1 MDRLG
6 ADRMFVAVLEAGS
19 FAGGARR
26 RGTSAAQASKLVA
39 ALERE
44 LGVRLLH
51 RTTRALQ
58 PTEAGRLYHA
68 RMRALLDEW
77 DAVDAETR
85 DASGSLR
92 GPIRL
97 TVPQAFGAARVAPLL
112 VRFAEAHPGV
122 GLDVRLT
129 DRLERLVEEGLD
141 LAVRV
146 GRPADSSLV
155 ARRVGEVHLLLVA
168 SPAYLAARG
177 APERPED
184 LARHDCILDTNLSEP
199 GRWPLRGGRV
209 AVAGRLAFS
218 DPQACLLAAEA
229 GLGVALT
236 LDVLAG
242 EALAAGRVRPVLEG
256 AWGEP
261 LPVHAL
267 TPSGRQ
273 APARVRALIDALA
286 RDLGPSL
293 PSRQG

>member
-1 MDRLG
+1 MDRLA
-6 ADRMFVAVLEAGS
+6 ADRMFVAVLEGGS
-19 FAGGARR
+19 FAEGARR

-58 PTEAGRLYHA
+58 PTEAGRAYHA
-68 RMRALLDEW
+68 RLRPLLDEW
-77 DAVDAETR
+77 DALDADTR
-85 DASGSLR
+85 DASGALR
-92 GPIRL
+92 GSIRL
-97 TVPQAFGAARVAPLL
+97 SVPQAYGAARVAPLL
-112 VRFAEAHPGV
+112 VRFAQDNPGV
-122 GLDVRLT
+122 VLDVRFT
-129 DRLERLVEEGLD
+129 NRLERLVEEGLD

-155 ARRVGEVHLLLVA
+155 ARKVGEVRLLVVA

-177 APERPED
+177 APTAPED
-184 LARHDCILDTNLSEP
+184 LSGHDCILDTNLREP
-199 GRWPLRGGRV
+199 ARWPLRGGRV

-229 GLGVALT
+229 GLGVALA
-236 LDVLAG
+236 LDVLAR
-242 EALAAGRVRPVLEG
+242 EALAAGRVVPLLEG

-273 APARVRALIDALA
+273 SPARVRALVEALA
-286 RDLGPSL
+286 RDLGPSV
-293 PSRQG
+293 PIGQG